1 MTSSNTSA
9 ARLAMMTA
17 SVVGLLAAGLAP
29 AAAQD
34 QQQKLPEGWFKA
46 CSKQQ
51 DIDVCNVQ
59 NITTAQTGQLV
70 TGISLIELKGKV
82 NKKVF
87 QVSVPSGR
95 LVPPGIGLQI
105 DGGKAQK
112 LDYVLCFPDRCIAEA
127 QLSDQMIASFKKGHA
142 LTLTS
147 VNFQNQPNP
156 VKVSL
161 DGFTGAYDGEPLQA
175 SDIQDRQKKLQ
186 DFVAKNN
193 EDFAKK
199 LKEEQDKAK
208 AAN

>member
-1 MTSSNTSA
+1 MTSSNINAS
-9 ARLAMMTA
+9 RLAIMTA
-17 SVVGLLAAGLAP
+17 GVVGLLAAGFAP

-34 QQQKLPEGWFKA
+34 QQKQPQGWFKA

-59 NITTAQTGQLV
+59 NILTAQTGQLV

-82 NKKVF
+82 NKRVF

-95 LVPPGIGLQI
+95 LVPPGIGLQV
-105 DGGKAQK
+105 DGGKATK

-127 QLSDQMIASFKKGHA
+127 QLSDQLVGSFKKGQVI
-142 LTLTS
+142 TLTS

-161 DGFTGAYDGEPLQA
+161 DGFTGAYDGAPLQP

-193 EDFAKK
+193 DALNKK

-208 AAN
+208 TAN

>member
-1 MTSSNTSA
+1 MTSSNINAS
-9 ARLAMMTA
+9 RLAVMTA
-17 SVVGLLAAGLAP
+17 GVVGLLAAGFAP

-34 QQQKLPEGWFKA
+34 QPKQPQGWFKA

-59 NITTAQTGQLV
+59 NIVTAQTGQLI

-82 NKKVF
+82 NKRVF

-105 DGGKAQK
+105 DGGKTQK

-127 QLSDQMIASFKKGHA
+127 QLNDQMVGSFKKGQVI
-142 LTLTS
+142 TLTS

-156 VKVSL
+156 VKVPL
-161 DGFTGAYDGEPLQA
+161 TGFTGAYDGAPLQQ
-175 SDIQDRQKKLQ
+175 SDIEDRQKKLQ

-208 AAN
+208 TAN

>member
-9 ARLAMMTA
+9 ARLALMTA
-17 SVVGLLAAGLAP
+17 GVVGLLAAGLAP
-29 AAAQD
+29 AAAED
-34 QQQKLPEGWFKA
+34 QPKLPQGWFKA

-95 LVPPGIGLQI
+95 LVPPGIGLQV
-105 DGGKAQK
+105 DGGKATK

-127 QLSDQMIASFKKGHA
+127 QLSDQMVASFKKGHVI
-142 LTLTS
+142 TLTS

-156 VKVSL
+156 VKVAL
-161 DGFTGAYDGEPLQA
+161 DGFTGAYDGPALQQ
-175 SDIQDRQKKLQ
+175 SDIEDRQKKLQ

>member
-1 MTSSNTSA
+1 MTSSNTNA
-9 ARLAMMTA
+9 ARLAIMTA
-17 SVVGLLAAGLAP
+17 GVVGLLAAGLAP

-34 QQQKLPEGWFKA
+34 QPKQPQGWFKA

-59 NITTAQTGQLV
+59 NIVTAQTGQLV

-105 DGGKAQK
+105 DGGKATK

-127 QLSDQMIASFKKGHA
+127 QLSDQLIASFKKGHL

-156 VKVSL
+156 VKVAL
-161 DGFTGAYDGEPLQA
+161 DGFTGAYDGPALQQ
-175 SDIQDRQKKLQ
+175 SDIEDRQKKLQ

-193 EDFAKK
+193 DDFAKK

>member
-1 MTSSNTSA
+1 MTSLKTDFSRLSVFA
-9 ARLAMMTA
+9 AG
-17 SVVGLLAAGLAP
+17 VVGLLAAGLSP
-29 AAAQD
+29 AAAQ
-34 QQQKLPEGWFKA
+34 QQPQIPQGWFKA

-51 DIDVCNVQ
+51 DVDICNVQ
-59 NITTAQTGQLV
+59 NITTAASGQLV
-70 TGISLIELKGKV
+70 TGISLIELKGKI
-82 NKKVF
+82 NRKVF
-87 QVSVPSGR
+87 QVTVPTGR

-112 LDYVLCFPDRCIAEA
+112 LDYMICFPDRCVAEVA
-127 QLSDQMIASFKKGHA
+127 LSDQIVSSFKKGQE

-161 DGFTGAYDGEPLQA
+161 KGFTGAFDGPPLQQA
-175 SDIQDRQKKLQ
+175 DIEDRQKKLQ
-186 DFVAKNN
+186 EFVNKNN

>member
-1 MTSSNTSA
+1 MTHSNSHA
-9 ARLAMMTA
+9 SRLAIMTA
-17 SVVGLLAAGLAP
+17 GVVGLLAAGLAP
-29 AAAQD
+29 AAAQE
-34 QQQKLPEGWFKA
+34 QPKQPQGWFKA
-46 CSKQQ
+46 CTKQQ

-59 NITTAQTGQLV
+59 NILTAQTGQLV

-82 NKKVF
+82 NRRVF

-95 LVPPGIGLQI
+95 MVPPGIGLQV
-105 DGGKAQK
+105 DGAKAQK
-112 LDYVLCFPDRCIAEA
+112 MDYVLCFPDRCIAEV
-127 QLSDQMIASFKKGHA
+127 QLNDQMVSSFKKGQVI
-142 LTLTS
+142 TLTS

-161 DGFTGAYDGEPLQA
+161 AGFTGAYDGPALQQ
-175 SDIQDRQKKLQ
+175 SDIEDRQKKLQ

-193 EDFAKK
+193 DALNKK